1 MERPSRGLLN
11 PVQEVSAAESRVKNG
26 FSTRAAE
33 TMEMTGTDYY
43 ANVEQLRQEEERLR
57 EVKDIAEK
65 QNGAVPAGTAGGTE

>member
-1 MERPSRGLLN
+1 
-11 PVQEVSAAESRVKNG
+11 
-26 FSTRAAE
+26 
-33 TMEMTGTDYY
+33 MEMTGTDYY